1 MFDGLTARVKLVPF
15 PFALDAAL
23 KRGYVF
29 GGLTARVKLVSFAV
43 VPPCRPDPC
52 PSGVT
57 VATWWKCL
65 AKLVGVRA
73 GKGSSTSQTDS
84 KGESVCCAFDDRC
97 RGLEPGSPFGRVARV

>member
-1 MFDGLTARVKLVPF
+1 MICGVAGRVKDVRVPF
-15 PFALDAAL
+15 ARAEAL

-43 VPPCRPDPC
+43 GPPCRPDPC

-84 KGESVCCAFDDRC
+84 KGESVCCALDDRC
-97 RGLEPGSPFGRVARV
+97 RGLKPGSHFGRLTRR